1 MNTKNRDK
9 IIYKTC
15 THLQSGGVILYPT
28 DTVWGI
34 GCDATNEA
42 AIKKIYSLKKRSKEK
57 GLILL
62 MSSKEMLDHYIND
75 IPSIASE
82 ILKNNNEPTTII
94 YKNPINLPK
103 LLIHQNSIA
112 VRLVGKCF
120 IHELIK
126 KFNKPITSTSANISG
141 DETPKKF
148 NDISSNIKKNMD
160 YIVPE
165 IESNIDSNKKPSKII
180 KLIDNFNFEII
191 RN

>member
-1 MNTKNRDK
+1 
-9 IIYKTC
+9 
-15 THLQSGGVILYPT
+15 
-28 DTVWGI
+28 
-34 GCDATNEA
+34 
-42 AIKKIYSLKKRSKEK
+42 
-57 GLILL
+57 
-62 MSSKEMLDHYIND
+62 MLDRYIND
-75 IPSIASE
+75 MPTIANE

-103 LLIHQNSIA
+103 LLIHKNSIA
-112 VRLVGKCF
+112 VRLVGKYF

-141 DETPKKF
+141 YETPKKF
-148 NDISSNIKKNMD
+148 SNISSDIKNNMD

>member
-1 MNTKNRDK
+1 MNTKNIDK

-34 GCDATNEA
+34 GCDATSES

-62 MSSKEMLDHYIND
+62 MSSKKMLDRYIND
-75 IPSIASE
+75 IPTIANE

-112 VRLVGKCF
+112 VRLVGKYF

-141 DETPKKF
+141 YEPPKKF
-148 NDISSNIKKNMD
+148 SNISSDIKNNMD

>member
-1 MNTKNRDK
+1 MNTNNLDK

-15 THLQSGGVILYPT
+15 IHLHSGGIILYPT

-34 GCDATNEA
+34 GCDATNET
-42 AIKKIYSLKKRSKEK
+42 AIKRIYSLKKRSKEK

-62 MSSKEMLDHYIND
+62 MSSKKMLKYYINEM
-75 IPSIASE
+75 PSIASE
-82 ILKNNNEPTTII
+82 LLKNNTEPTTII
-94 YKNPINLPK
+94 YKNPINLPQ

-112 VRLVGKCF
+112 VRLIGKCF

-141 DETPKKF
+141 RESPKEF
-148 NDISSNIKKNMD
+148 NDISSDIKKKMD
-160 YIVPE
+160 YIIPE
-165 IESNIDSNKKPSKII
+165 IQSDIGSNKKPSRII

>member
-1 MNTKNRDK
+1 MKNQEIK
-9 IIYKTC
+9 NCVNILKK
-15 THLQSGGVILYPT
+15 GGIILYPT

-62 MSSKEMLDHYIND
+62 MSSKKMLDYYIND
-75 IPSIASE
+75 MPSIASE
-82 ILKNNNEPTTII
+82 ILKNDDEPTTII
-94 YKNPINLPK
+94 YKNPKNLPK

-120 IHELIK
+120 IHEVIK
-126 KFNKPITSTSANISG
+126 KFSKPITSTSANIAG
-141 DETPKKF
+141 YETPKKF
-148 NDISSNIKKNMD
+148 NDISFDIKKNMD

-165 IESNIDSNKKPSKII
+165 IESFTDSNKKPSKII

>member
-1 MNTKNRDK
+1 MNTNSLDK

-15 THLQSGGVILYPT
+15 THLQNGDIILYPT

-62 MSSKEMLDHYIND
+62 MSSKKMLDCYIND

-82 ILKNNNEPTTII
+82 LLNNNNEPTTII

-103 LLIHQNSIA
+103 LLIHQNCIA
-112 VRLVGKCF
+112 VRLVGKFF

-141 DETPKKF
+141 CETPKKF
-148 NDISSNIKKNMD
+148 NDISFDIKKNMD

-165 IESNIDSNKKPSKII
+165 IESFIDSNKKPSKII

>member
-1 MNTKNRDK
+1 M
-9 IIYKTC
+9 
-15 THLQSGGVILYPT
+15 PT
-28 DTVWGI
+28 
-34 GCDATNEA
+34 
-42 AIKKIYSLKKRSKEK
+42 
-57 GLILL
+57 
-62 MSSKEMLDHYIND
+62 
-75 IPSIASE
+75 IANE

-103 LLIHQNSIA
+103 LLIHKNSIA
-112 VRLVGKCF
+112 VRLVGKYF

-141 DETPKKF
+141 YETPKKF
-148 NDISSNIKKNMD
+148 SNISSDIKNNMD

>member
-1 MNTKNRDK
+1 
-9 IIYKTC
+9 
-15 THLQSGGVILYPT
+15 
-28 DTVWGI
+28 
-34 GCDATNEA
+34 
-42 AIKKIYSLKKRSKEK
+42 
-57 GLILL
+57 
-62 MSSKEMLDHYIND
+62 MLDRYIND
-75 IPSIASE
+75 MPTIANE

-112 VRLVGKCF
+112 VRLVGKYF

-141 DETPKKF
+141 YETPKKF
-148 NDISSNIKKNMD
+148 SNISSDIKNNMD

>member
-1 MNTKNRDK
+1 MNTNNLDK

-15 THLQSGGVILYPT
+15 THLQNGGIILYPT

-42 AIKKIYSLKKRSKEK
+42 AIKKIYSFKKRSKEK

-62 MSSKEMLDHYIND
+62 MSSKKMLDYYIND
-75 IPSIASE
+75 MPSIASE
-82 ILKNNNEPTTII
+82 ILKNDDEPTTII
-94 YKNPINLPK
+94 YKNPKNLPK

-120 IHELIK
+120 IHEVIK
-126 KFNKPITSTSANISG
+126 KFSKPITSTSANIAG
-141 DETPKKF
+141 YETPKKF
-148 NDISSNIKKNMD
+148 NDISFDIKKNMD

-165 IESNIDSNKKPSKII
+165 IESFTGSNKKPSKII